1 MSGLRFSFR
10 RKTFSM
16 KYDFKTNSK
25 NSLMLPPRSNSFF
38 SSRSFPQH
46 EEQSL
51 QDPKTL
57 KKLLKKIK
65 ERESFVKKQEEEME
79 KLSLELQN
87 KQQNLNELQTKLNF
101 KQKDIKEKEKKL
113 QKEQEMFRIA
123 RIRTQKERDNFYK
136 FKEQK
141 KGEMKWKIIQSLQ
154 NNNYF
159 DFD

>member
-10 RKTFSM
+10 RKTVNM
-16 KYDFKTNSK
+16 KYDFKENSK
-25 NSLMLPPRSNSFF
+25 NSLVPPPRRNTIF
-38 SSRSFPQH
+38 STGSFPH
-46 EEQSL
+46 NEEQSL

-65 ERESFVKKQEEEME
+65 EKESFVKKQEEEME

-87 KQQNLNELQTKLNF
+87 KQQNLNELQTKLNL
-101 KQKDIKEKEKKL
+101 KQKDIKEKEKQL

-123 RIRTQKERDNFYK
+123 RIKTQKERDNFYK

-154 NNNYF
+154 NKNYF